1 MLGLGLLLHDV
12 GKLALPGKLIQ
23 KPEAADRP
31 RSGS

>member
-23 KPEAADRP
+23 KNTESPDR
-31 RSGS
+31 G